1 MKKLKTRKEKVQK
14 DNIALR
20 WIFKVSEGCRG
31 YVCAYALLS
40 SAMAFFGVMTTYGT
54 KGVINGAN
62 TGDVDLLKRSAVY
75 LLILLLLQVILKL
88 TGRNLYERARA
99 KIEIKIKTCV
109 FETILQKDYASISRY
124 HSGEVLNRLT
134 SDVIIVT
141 DGVINLVPNVFS
153 LLTRLIMAM
162 AIMITLDPLFAVI
175 FAAAGVALMAS
186 SKLFRSYLK
195 QIHKKAQETDGK
207 VRSFFQEAVSEILV
221 IKVFN
226 AYEQVKAKARA
237 LMKDNYDVRM
247 KRATVS
253 IFANS
258 GIQFA
263 FSFGYLFAMVWGGFR
278 VYQGII
284 DIGELTAILQLVNQI
299 QSPIASL
306 SSVLPTY
313 YSVIASAERLMDFE
327 KLPDEF
333 DSQNDIENVVDFY
346 KNFEGISIDDVSFK
360 YDRDSVLE
368 NASAFIKKG
377 DFVAVTGISGIGK
390 STLFKMILGV
400 IYPDSGKIIIKSK
413 NEDRLADRATRS
425 LFAYVPQG
433 NLLLSG
439 TIYENICFMAE
450 GKSDN
455 DIKRAIELSCA
466 DEFVYDLPQG
476 LNTVIGERGLGL
488 SEGQVQRLAIAR
500 AILFDSPILLLD
512 EATSALDEKT
522 EERLLRNLKKL
533 NGKTLIIITHK
544 KAALGV
550 CEKEL
555 IIEDKKITLKNT
567 EGNL

>member
-1 MKKLKTRKEKVQK
+1 MKKSKMPK

-20 WIFKVSEGCRG
+20 WIFKASKGCRS
-31 YVCAYALLS
+31 YVGIYAVLS
-40 SAMAFFGVMTTYGT
+40 CAMAFFGVMTTYGT
-54 KGVINGAN
+54 KGIVNGAN
-62 TGDVDLLKRSAVY
+62 GGDLDLLKKSAVY
-75 LLILLLLQVILKL
+75 LLILLLMQVVLKL

-99 KIEIKIKTCV
+99 KIEIKIKTQV
-109 FETILQKDYASISRY
+109 FETILKKDYASISNY

-153 LLTRLIMAM
+153 LLTRLIMAIV
-162 AIMITLDPLFAVI
+162 IMITLDPLFAAI
-175 FAAAGVALMAS
+175 FVVAGIALMAS
-186 SKLFRSYLK
+186 SKIFRSYLK
-195 QIHKKAQETDGK
+195 RIHKKAQETDGK

-226 AYEQVKAKARA
+226 AYEQVKNKART

-247 KRATVS
+247 KRATAS

-278 VYQGII
+278 VYQNII

-313 YSVIASAERLMDFE
+313 YSVVASAERLIEFE
-327 KLPDEF
+327 NLPDEF
-333 DSQNDIENVVDFY
+333 DTQNNIENVNEFY
-346 KNFEGISIDDVSFK
+346 KDFEGIFIDDVSFK
-360 YDRDSVLE
+360 YDRDSVLQ
-368 NASAFIKKG
+368 NAEAFIKKG

-400 IYPDSGKIIIKSK
+400 IYPDEGRIIIKSK
-413 NEDRLADRATRS
+413 TEERLADRATRS

-450 GKSDN
+450 GKSDA
-455 DIKRAIELSCA
+455 DIERAIELSCA

-488 SEGQVQRLAIAR
+488 SEGQIQRLAIAR
-500 AILFDSPILLLD
+500 AILFDSPVLLLD

-533 NGKTLIIITHK
+533 NGKTLMIITHK
-544 KAALGV
+544 KAALAV

-555 IIEDKKITLKNT
+555 RIENKKISLIDT
-567 EGNL
+567 EGGI